1 MVEASRVLVVD
12 DEPGVRRLVVSQVQ
26 RIGFE
31 AEPVANGREALEFVR
46 ADATSL
52 ALVLTDVDMPGIT
65 GVELLGEIKAI
76 DDSIQVVMVTGMQD
90 LTTVRQCLRKGA
102 YDYLVKPF
110 HIEELRNT
118 VDRAVER
125 FRLLRAARDHRARL
139 EEMVH
144 VRTRELRETR
154 DIALLAMGK
163 LAESRDQEMGRHLE
177 RIGAFAGLL
186 SAALSRRNRPEIDEL
201 FIEQIV
207 VSSAL
212 HDIGKVA
219 VPDAVLLKPH
229 ALSDEEFEIMRT
241 HTTIGG
247 DTLRQIIE
255 RYEGHDYLTM
265 AMDIAYSHHEKW
277 DGSGYPRGLR
287 GEEIPLAARI
297 VAACD
302 AYDAITSVRPYK
314 EAFTHE
320 EALRRIASD
329 RGTHFAPDVADA
341 LQSCAKDF
349 RSVGRQLRDAAA

>member
-1 MVEASRVLVVD
+1 MVGAPVVLVVD
-12 DEPGVRRLVVSQVQ
+12 DEPSVRRLVVSQVS
-26 RIGFE
+26 RIGFV
-31 AEPVANGREALEFVR
+31 AEPAANADEALQWVR
-46 ADATSL
+46 AEGTQL
-52 ALVLTDVDMPGIT
+52 ALVLTDVDMPGT
-65 GVELLGEIKAI
+65 SGVELLGAIKRI
-76 DDSIQVVMVTGMQD
+76 DDSIQVVMITGMQD
-90 LTTVRQCLRKGA
+90 LATVRECLRKGA
-102 YDYLVKPF
+102 YDYLIKPF

-125 FRLLRAARDHRARL
+125 FRLLRETREHQTRL
-139 EEMVH
+139 EQMVQ

-163 LAESRDQEMGRHLE
+163 LAESRDQEIGRHLE

-186 SAALSRRNRPEIDEL
+186 SRTLARAGRAEIDEL

-219 VPDAVLLKPH
+219 VPDAILLKPGG
-229 ALSDEEFEIMRT
+229 LSDEEFRIMRT

-277 DGSGYPRGLR
+277 DGTGYPEGLR
-287 GEEIPLAARI
+287 GDEIPLAARI

-302 AYDAITSVRPYK
+302 AYDAITSVRSYK
-314 EAFTHE
+314 QALSHE
-320 EALRRIASD
+320 EALRRIAMD
-329 RGTHFAPDVADA
+329 RGHHFDPVVADA
-341 LQSCAKDF
+341 LESCAEDF
-349 RSVGRQLRDAAA
+349 RTVGRQLRDAAA

>member
-1 MVEASRVLVVD
+1 MIEAPLVLVVD
-12 DEPGVRRLVVSQVQ
+12 DEPSVRRLVVSQVS
-26 RIGFE
+26 RVGFDV
-31 AEPVANGREALEFVR
+31 EPAASAQEALEIVGAEAGR
-46 ADATSL
+46 L
-52 ALVLTDVDMPGIT
+52 ALVLTDVDMPGT
-65 GVELLGEIKAI
+65 SGVELLSAIKTM
-76 DDSIQVVMVTGMQD
+76 DDSIQVVMITGMQD
-90 LTTVRQCLRKGA
+90 LATVRECLRKGA

-125 FRLLRAARDHRARL
+125 FRLLRETREHQSRL
-139 EEMVH
+139 EQMVQ

-163 LAESRDQEMGRHLE
+163 LAESRDQEIGRHLE
-177 RIGAFAGLL
+177 RIGAFSGLL
-186 SAALSRRNRPEIDEL
+186 SRALASDRPEIDEL
-201 FIEQIV
+201 FLEQIV

-219 VPDAVLLKPH
+219 VPDAILRKPGS
-229 ALSDEEFEIMRT
+229 LDDEQFTVMRT
-241 HTTIGG
+241 HTSIGG

-277 DGSGYPRGLR
+277 DGTGYPDGLR

-302 AYDAITSVRPYK
+302 AYDAITSVRTYK
-314 EAFTHE
+314 TAFSHE
-320 EALRRIASD
+320 EALRRIAVD
-329 RGTHFAPDVADA
+329 RGTHFDPVVADA
-341 LQSCAKDF
+341 LERCADEF
-349 RSVGRQLRDAAA
+349 STVGRQLRDAAA